1 MMSNLLIK
9 LFITNPADIEN
20 PDVRLRYGKLAGVVG
35 MATNLILCVMKV
47 IVGLISG
54 SIAIIADGINNLS
67 DTSSSLITLIG
78 FRLSSQPEDESH
90 PYGHARMEYLAGLIV
105 SVLIIV
111 VGIFLLQSSINKI
124 IHPVDIVIDNVTL
137 LVLAVSMLVKLWQTF
152 FNLKIGKIIK
162 SVTLIATATDSRND
176 VVTTGVILVGV
187 AIVRFTGIQLD
198 GWLGCFVALF
208 IIWSGI
214 QLIRQTSSPLLGE
227 APDQH
232 LIDEIVRI
240 TKSNP
245 HVLGI
250 HDLAVHNYGPGKI
263 FASIHIEV
271 DADGDLMQS
280 HDMLDNIEYE
290 IRRVLNIHCVAH
302 MDPVR
307 VNDPAV
313 SQVREPILKVLQ
325 ELNDVTE
332 IHDLRVVPGHTH
344 TNIIFDAVLAPKC
357 TMTEQELKQR
367 FEEAIHKVNPT
378 YHVSIVFERAY
389 THLTD

>member
-1 MMSNLLIK
+1 MSNLLIR
-9 LFITNPADIEN
+9 LFIKNPEDIEN
-20 PDVRLRYGKLAGVVG
+20 PDVRLRFGKLAGAVG
-35 MATNLILCVMKV
+35 IATNLILCVVKV
-47 IVGLISG
+47 IIGLISG
-54 SIAIIADGINNLS
+54 SIAIIADGVNNLS

-78 FRLSSQPEDESH
+78 FRLSSQPEDEAH

-111 VGIFLLQSSINKI
+111 VGVFLLQSSIDKI
-124 IHPVDIVIDNVTL
+124 INPVDIVVDYVTL
-137 LVLAVSMLVKLWQTF
+137 VVLALSMVVKLWQTF
-152 FNLKIGKIIK
+152 FNLKVGKIIN

-176 VVTTGVILVGV
+176 VITTGVILAGV

-240 TKSNP
+240 THSNP
-245 HVLGI
+245 NVLGI

-280 HDMLDNIEYE
+280 HDMIDNIEFE
-290 IRRVLNIHCVAH
+290 IRRVLNIHCVVH

-307 VNDPAV
+307 VNDPV
-313 SQVREPILKVLQ
+313 VCQVREPILQLVEQLD
-325 ELNDVTE
+325 DVTE

-344 TNIIFDAVLAPKC
+344 TNIIFDAVLAQKC
-357 TMTEQELKQR
+357 TQSEAELQKI
-367 FEEAIHKVNPT
+367 FEDAIHLVNPT
-378 YHVSIVFERAY
+378 YHVTVVFDRAY
-389 THLTD
+389 THL

>member
-1 MMSNLLIK
+1 MGNLLIK
-9 LFITNPADIEN
+9 LFIKTPENIEN

-35 MATNLILCVMKV
+35 IATNLLLCIMKV
-47 IVGLISG
+47 IIGAISG
-54 SIAIIADGINNLS
+54 SIAIIADGVNNLS

-78 FRLSSQPEDESH
+78 FRLSSQPEDEGH

-111 VGIFLLQSSINKI
+111 VGIFLLQSSVNKI
-124 IHPVDIVIDNVTL
+124 IHPVDIIIDYMTL
-137 LVLAVSMLVKLWQTF
+137 AVLALSMLVKLWQTF
-152 FNLKIGKIIK
+152 FNRKIGKIIN

-176 VVTTGVILVGV
+176 VITTGVILVGV

-198 GWLGCFVALF
+198 GWLGSFVALF
-208 IIWSGI
+208 IIYSGI

-227 APDQH
+227 APDRH
-232 LIDEIVRI
+232 MIDEISRI
-240 TKSNP
+240 ARSNP
-245 HVLGI
+245 NVLGI

-271 DADGDLMQS
+271 DADGDLMHS
-280 HDMLDNIEYE
+280 HDMVDNIEFE

-307 VNDPAV
+307 INDPIV
-313 SQVREPILKVLQ
+313 CHVREPILKLLD
-325 ELNDVTE
+325 ELDDVTE
-332 IHDLRVVPGHTH
+332 VHDLRVVPGHTH

-357 TMTEQELKQR
+357 KHTEAELQKI
-367 FEEAIHKVNPT
+367 FADAIHEVNPT
-378 YHVSIVFERAY
+378 YHVSVVFDRAY
-389 THLTD
+389 THL

>member
-1 MMSNLLIK
+1 MNNLLIK
-9 LFITNPADIEN
+9 LFIKNHEDIEN
-20 PDVRLRYGKLAGVVG
+20 PDVRLRYGKLAGAVG
-35 MATNLILCVMKV
+35 IATNLILCVVKV
-47 IVGLISG
+47 IIGLISG

-78 FRLSSQPEDESH
+78 FRLSSQPEDETH

-105 SVLIIV
+105 SVLVIV
-111 VGIFLLQSSINKI
+111 VGFFLMQSSINKI
-124 IHPVDIVIDNVTL
+124 IHPVDIVVDYVTL
-137 LVLAVSMLVKLWQTF
+137 TVLALSIVAKVWQTF
-152 FNLKIGKIIK
+152 FYLKVGKIIN
-162 SVTLIATATDSRND
+162 SVTLMATATDSRND
-176 VVTTGVILVGV
+176 VITTGVILIGVG
-187 AIVRFTGIQLD
+187 IVRFTGIQLD

-208 IIWSGI
+208 ILWSGI
-214 QLIRQTSSPLLGE
+214 QLIRQASSPLLGE

-240 TKSNP
+240 THSNP
-245 HVLGI
+245 NVLGI

-280 HDMLDNIEYE
+280 HDMVDNIEFE

-307 VNDPAV
+307 VNDPIV
-313 SQVREPILKVLQ
+313 CQVKEPIQRVLQ
-325 ELNDVTE
+325 ELDDVTE
-332 IHDLRVVPGHTH
+332 VHDLRVVPGHTH

-357 TMTEQELKQR
+357 KLSEPELQKI
-367 FEEAIHKVNPT
+367 FEDAIHLVNPT
-378 YHVSIVFERAY
+378 YHVSVVFDRAY
-389 THLTD
+389 THL

>member
-1 MMSNLLIK
+1 MGNLLIK
-9 LFITNPADIEN
+9 LFIKNYNDIEN
-20 PDVRLRYGKLAGVVG
+20 PDVRLRYGKLAGGVG
-35 MATNLILCVMKV
+35 IATNLVLCVMKV

-111 VGIFLLQSSINKI
+111 VGVFLMQSSIDKI
-124 IHPVDIVIDNVTL
+124 INPVDIVVDNVTL
-137 LVLAVSMLVKLWQTF
+137 SVLAISMLVKLWQTF
-152 FNLKIGKIIK
+152 FNRKIGKTIN

-176 VVTTGVILVGV
+176 VLTTGVILIGV

-208 IIWSGI
+208 IIWSGV

-240 TKSNP
+240 THSNP
-245 HVLGI
+245 NVLGI
-250 HDLAVHNYGPGKI
+250 HDLAVHNYGPGKV

-280 HDMLDNIEYE
+280 HDMVDNIEYE

-307 VNDPAV
+307 VNDPIV
-313 SQVREPILKVLQ
+313 CQVREPILKLVESLD
-325 ELNDVTE
+325 DVTE
-332 IHDLRVVPGHTH
+332 VHDLRVVPGHTH
-344 TNIIFDAVLAPKC
+344 TNIIFDAVLATKC
-357 TMTEQELKQR
+357 TLSEQELQKK
-367 FEEAIHKVNPT
+367 FEDAIHQINPT
-378 YHVSIVFERAY
+378 YHVSIVFDRAY
-389 THLTD
+389 TRL

>member
-1 MMSNLLIK
+1 MNNLLIK
-9 LFITNPADIEN
+9 FFIKTPEDIEN
-20 PDVRLRYGKLAGVVG
+20 PDVRLRYGKLAGAVG
-35 MATNLILCVMKV
+35 IATNLVLCVVKV
-47 IVGLISG
+47 IIGLISG

-78 FRLSSQPEDESH
+78 FRLSSQPEDEGH
-90 PYGHARMEYLAGLIV
+90 PYGHARIEYLAGLIV

-111 VGIFLLQSSINKI
+111 VGIFLMQSSINKI
-124 IHPVDIVIDNVTL
+124 IHPADIVIDYVTL
-137 LVLAVSMLVKLWQTF
+137 MVLGISMLAKLWQMF
-152 FNLKIGKIIK
+152 FNLKIGKIIN

-176 VVTTGVILVGV
+176 VITTGVILVGV
-187 AIVRFTGIQLD
+187 AVVRFTGIQLD
-198 GWLGCFVALF
+198 GWLGCFVALY

-214 QLIRQTSSPLLGE
+214 SLVRQTSSPLLGE

-240 TKSNP
+240 THSNP
-245 HVLGI
+245 NVLGI

-271 DADGDLMQS
+271 DADGDLMKS
-280 HDMLDNIEYE
+280 HDMIDNIEFE

-307 VNDPAV
+307 INDPV
-313 SQVREPILKVLQ
+313 VCQVKEPIQRVLAD
-325 ELNDVTE
+325 LDDVTE
-332 IHDLRVVPGHTH
+332 VHDLRVVPGHTH

-357 TMTEQELKQR
+357 KLTEPELQKI
-367 FEEAIHKVNPT
+367 FEDAIHLVNPT
-378 YHVSIVFERAY
+378 YHVSVVFDRAY
-389 THLTD
+389 THL

>member
-1 MMSNLLIK
+1 MGNLLIK
-9 LFITNPADIEN
+9 LFIKNHKDIEN
-20 PDVRLRYGKLAGVVG
+20 SDVRLRYGKLAGVVG
-35 MATNLILCVMKV
+35 IVTNLALCVMKI

-54 SIAIIADGINNLS
+54 SIAIIADGINNLT

-78 FRLSSQPEDESH
+78 FRLSSQPEDDSH

-111 VGIFLLQSSINKI
+111 VGVFLMQSSIDKI
-124 IHPVDIVIDNVTL
+124 IHPVDITIDYVTL
-137 LVLAVSMLVKLWQTF
+137 SVLAISMLVKLWQTL
-152 FNLKIGKIIK
+152 FNRKIGKTIN
-162 SVTLIATATDSRND
+162 SLTLIATATDSRND
-176 VVTTGVILVGV
+176 VVTTGVILIGV

-208 IIWSGI
+208 IIWSGV

-232 LIDEIVRI
+232 IIDEIVRI

-245 HVLGI
+245 NVLGI

-271 DADGDLMQS
+271 DADGDLMHS
-280 HDMLDNIEYE
+280 HDMVDNIEYE

-307 VNDPAV
+307 ANDPV
-313 SQVREPILKVLQ
+313 VCQVREPIDNVVAAL
-325 ELNDVTE
+325 DGVTE
-332 IHDLRVVPGHTH
+332 VHDLRVVPGHTH
-344 TNIIFDAVLAPKC
+344 TNIIFDVVLSNRC
-357 TMTEQELKQR
+357 TLTEQELQQK
-367 FEEAIHKVNPT
+367 FEDAIHRINPT
-378 YHVSIVFERAY
+378 YHVSIVFDRAY
-389 THLTD
+389 THL

>member
-1 MMSNLLIK
+1 MSNLLIK
-9 LFITNPADIEN
+9 LFIKNPEDIEN
-20 PDVRLRYGKLAGVVG
+20 PDVRLRYGKLAGAVG
-35 MATNLILCVMKV
+35 IATNLVLCIMKV

-54 SIAIIADGINNLS
+54 SIAIIADGINNLT
-67 DTSSSLITLIG
+67 DTSSSFITLFG
-78 FRLSSQPEDESH
+78 FRLSSQPEDETH
-90 PYGHARMEYLAGLIV
+90 PYGHARIEYLAGLII

-111 VGIFLLQSSINKI
+111 VGIFLMQSSIEKI
-124 IHPVDIVIDNVTL
+124 IHPVDIIVDNVTL
-137 LVLAVSMLVKLWQTF
+137 AVLALSMLVKIWQTS
-152 FNLKIGKIIK
+152 FNLKVGKLIK

-176 VVTTGVILVGV
+176 VITTGVILVGV
-187 AIVRFTGIQLD
+187 IIVRFTGIQLD

-227 APDQH
+227 APDQN

-240 TKSNP
+240 THSNP
-245 HVLGI
+245 NVLGI

-271 DADGDLMQS
+271 DADGDLMHS
-280 HDMLDNIEYE
+280 HDMIDNIEFE

-307 VNDPAV
+307 MNDPVV
-313 SQVREPILKVLQ
+313 SKVREPILQLVE
-325 ELNDVTE
+325 ELDDVTE

-344 TNIIFDAVLAPKC
+344 TNIIFDAVLAQKC
-357 TMTEQELKQR
+357 KYSEAELQKI
-367 FEEAIHKVNPT
+367 FEDAIHLVNPT
-378 YHVSIVFERAY
+378 YHVSVVFDRAY
-389 THLTD
+389 THL

>member
-1 MMSNLLIK
+1 MGNLLIR
-9 LFITNPADIEN
+9 LFIKNYKDIEN
-20 PDVRLRYGKLAGVVG
+20 PDVRLRYGRLAGVVG
-35 MATNLILCVMKV
+35 IATNLVLCLMKV

-111 VGIFLLQSSINKI
+111 VGVFLMQSSIDKI
-124 IHPVDIVIDNVTL
+124 IHPVDIVVDYVTL
-137 LVLAVSMLVKLWQTF
+137 SVLAISMLVKLWQTF
-152 FNLKIGKIIK
+152 FNRKVGKTIN

-176 VVTTGVILVGV
+176 VVTTGVILIGV

-208 IIWSGI
+208 IIWSGV

-240 TKSNP
+240 THSNP
-245 HVLGI
+245 NVLGI

-280 HDMLDNIEYE
+280 HDMVDNIEYE

-307 VNDPAV
+307 VNDPV
-313 SQVREPILKVLQ
+313 VCQVREPINKVVASL
-325 ELNDVTE
+325 DCVTE
-332 IHDLRVVPGHTH
+332 VHDLRVVPGHTH
-344 TNIIFDAVLAPKC
+344 TNIIFDVVLSSNC
-357 TMTEQELKQR
+357 DMTEQELQKK
-367 FEEAIHKVNPT
+367 FEDAIHQINPT
-378 YHVSIVFERAY
+378 YHVSMVFDRAY
-389 THLTD
+389 TRL

>member
-1 MMSNLLIK
+1 MGNLLIK
-9 LFITNPADIEN
+9 LFIKNYKDIEN
-20 PDVRLRYGKLAGVVG
+20 SDVRLRYGKLAGAVG
-35 MATNLILCVMKV
+35 IATNLVLCVIKV

-111 VGIFLLQSSINKI
+111 VGIFLMQSSIDKI

-137 LVLAVSMLVKLWQTF
+137 SVLAISMLVKLWQTF
-152 FNLKIGKIIK
+152 FNRKVGKIIN

-176 VVTTGVILVGV
+176 VVTTGVILIGV

-208 IIWSGI
+208 IIWSGV

-240 TKSNP
+240 THSNP
-245 HVLGI
+245 NVLGI

-280 HDMLDNIEYE
+280 HDMVDNIEYE

-307 VNDPAV
+307 VNDPIV
-313 SQVREPILKVLQ
+313 CQVREPIEKLVATLD
-325 ELNDVTE
+325 DVTE
-332 IHDLRVVPGHTH
+332 VHDLRVVPGHTH
-344 TNIIFDAVLAPKC
+344 TNIIFDAVLSSKC
-357 TMTEQELKQR
+357 ELSEQELQKK
-367 FEEAIHKVNPT
+367 FEDAIHQINST
-378 YHVSIVFERAY
+378 YHVSIVFDRAY
-389 THLTD
+389 THL